1 MFMTERNH
9 IKLIGVSECAIH
21 FERDIRQRHVFPVLP
36 SHFYSLTYPA
46 FEHHVSRMAERCWS
60 MHLLVFSGM

>member
-9 IKLIGVSECAIH
+9 IILIGILACAIH

-36 SHFYSLTYPA
+36 SHPYSLTYPA
-46 FEHHVSRMAERCWS
+46 FEHHVSKMAERRWS
-60 MHLLVFSGM
+60 MHLLVSSGM